1 MTSRRPC
8 VSPDNMSFQ
17 WYHGCWFAFPRGCP
31 AINRALYLF
40 LYFFYCILLRAFLLL
55 TFSPSFAFLR
65 KTSNDLVCLLPV
77 ILYRE
82 SNRSSSPELYLV
94 RTSFAIVIPLV
105 AFAGF
110 SNLVPGFVLNKP
122 LAIVCL
128 MLVLCCLFGGVFE
141 GFFWLLWVCVFSDC
155 LVWTVCIVFA
165 CRFCFGFV
173 VRNGSKK
180 DCFVCPGQRG

>member
-1 MTSRRPC
+1 M
-8 VSPDNMSFQ
+8 
-17 WYHGCWFAFPRGCP
+17 
-31 AINRALYLF
+31 
-40 LYFFYCILLRAFLLL
+40 RAFLLL
-55 TFSPSFAFLR
+55 IFSASFAFLR

-122 LAIVCL
+122 LAIV
-128 MLVLCCLFGGVFE
+128 VEYWYFVGVRGGWFE
-141 GFFWLLWVCVFSDC
+141 GFF
-155 LVWTVCIVFA
+155 
-165 CRFCFGFV
+165 
-173 VRNGSKK
+173 
-180 DCFVCPGQRG
+180 

>member
-1 MTSRRPC
+1 MDSITMLSL
-8 VSPDNMSFQ
+8 VF
-17 WYHGCWFAFPRGCP
+17 HILAFVEVLL
-31 AINRALYLF
+31 IYLQGYSG
-40 LYFFYCILLRAFLLL
+40 YF
-55 TFSPSFAFLR
+55 
-65 KTSNDLVCLLPV
+65 CLLPV

-141 GFFWLLWVCVFSDC
+141 GFF
-155 LVWTVCIVFA
+155 
-165 CRFCFGFV
+165 
-173 VRNGSKK
+173 
-180 DCFVCPGQRG
+180 